1 MSNSTILREDE
12 EILDEQDRL
21 ADIFAQFLEEGDE
34 ESMSIS
40 ITYLPEITKQLRVH
54 GFYYAKED
62 ENGRQIRMKA
72 RRLREL
78 KQELDPEDTQRLDFV
93 RFTEKVPTIVRD
105 VKNSGELDQESEDG
119 HIDTKMEVNQEVE
132 EKSSSDAIDM
142 DQMAELD
149 EIMAGDFSDD
159 DKDLSFTD
167 SRDASPDLDT
177 IPKDEMTKKTKTP
190 ASDSRKNKA
199 NSVKSKRLKRQ
210 ATPPKVFDF
219 EQLTSSQIFQIEQD
233 LKLFTRGQDRAINLK
248 DLIRVARMV
257 DGDVIGGQE
266 FYSEDSDDDDKEREI
281 NQEMPKLLQQH
292 NKVQMKP
299 PHINELIDM
308 LQLHAPKNSSE
319 KSEISLQDFANIMYM
334 ADLL

>member
-1 MSNSTILREDE
+1 MSNSTIPREDE

-40 ITYLPEITKQLRVH
+40 ITHLPEITKQLRAH
-54 GFYYAKED
+54 GFYYAEND
-62 ENGRQIRMKA
+62 ENDRQIRLKA

-78 KQELDPEDTQRLDFV
+78 KQILDPEDTQRLDFV
-93 RFTEKVPTIVRD
+93 RFTEKVPMIVRD
-105 VKNSGELDQESEDG
+105 VKNSGELDQESEDRNV
-119 HIDTKMEVNQEVE
+119 DTKMVVNQEAE
-132 EKSSSDAIDM
+132 EKSTSDAIDM

-149 EIMAGDFSDD
+149 EIMAADFSDD

-167 SRDASPDLDT
+167 SRDPSPDSDT
-177 IPKDEMTKKTKTP
+177 IPKDEMTKKTKTLG
-190 ASDSRKNKA
+190 SDNGNHKA

-210 ATPPKVFDF
+210 TTPPKVFDF
-219 EQLTSSQIFQIEQD
+219 GQLTSSQIFQIEQD
-233 LKLFTRGQDRAINLK
+233 LKLFTRGQGRAINLK

-257 DGDVIGGQE
+257 DGDVIEGQE

-281 NQEMPKLLQQH
+281 NQEIPNLLQQH

-319 KSEISLQDFANIMYM
+319 KPEISLQDFANIMYM